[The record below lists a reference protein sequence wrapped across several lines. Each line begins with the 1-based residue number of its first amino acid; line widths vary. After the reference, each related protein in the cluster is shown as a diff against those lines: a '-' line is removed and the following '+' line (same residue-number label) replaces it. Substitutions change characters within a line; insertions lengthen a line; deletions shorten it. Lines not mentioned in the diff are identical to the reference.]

1 MKILAA
7 IDSFKGSMT
16 SETANQ
22 CVKDTLPDHQVTGFP
37 IADGGEGTVDAFVSV
52 MDGEVITETITG
64 VNGTPYSGRWGW
76 VEKDKTAVIEVAEG
90 AGLIQADKEN
100 LHPRNHTSFGVGEQI
115 AQALDFGAETIIL
128 GLGGSA
134 TVDGGMGLLQALGV
148 VFSDA
153 EGDELSMLPVEL
165 NNVQSIDVEGLDKR
179 VQDVNWLIASD
190 VTNPL
195 LGEKGAVYVFGEQ
208 KGLGEDE
215 LSAYDKAMEQY
226 ADIVSNV
233 TGKDERNTE
242 GAGAAG
248 GIGFTALSFFPCE
261 FQSGLSLLAEKGDL
275 ETLIKEVDLV
285 ITGEGKFDDQ
295 SLSGKVPVGISRLAK
310 PFNVPVLLFAGK
322 IDSDR
327 TAIEEENIH
336 ALIPIVD
343 APMTLGEAMEAG
355 PVLLEKAV
363 KRSVDLMKAGSSL
376 SARVEG
382 K

>member
-22 CVKDTLPDHQVTGFP
+22 CVKDALPDHQVTSFP

-64 VNGTPYSGRWGW
+64 VNGTAYSGRWGW
-76 VEKDKTAVIEVAEG
+76 IQKDKTAVIEVAEG
-90 AGLIQADKEN
+90 AGLIQADKES
-100 LHPRNHTSFGVGEQI
+100 LHPRNHTSYGVGEQI
-115 AQALDFGAETIIL
+115 VQALDYGAETIIL

-134 TVDGGMGLLQALGV
+134 TVDGGLGLLQALGV
-148 VFSDA
+148 VFKDA
-153 EGDELSMLPVEL
+153 EGEELFRLPVEL
-165 NNVQSIDVEGLDKR
+165 NNVRAIDMDGLDKR

-208 KGLGEDE
+208 KGFSSDE
-215 LSAYDKAMEQY
+215 LPEYDKAMVRY
-226 ADIVSNV
+226 ADIVSKV
-233 TGKDERNTE
+233 TGKDERETE

-248 GIGFTALSFFPCE
+248 GIGFAVLSFFPCE

-275 ETLIKEVDLV
+275 EILIKEVDLV
-285 ITGEGKFDDQ
+285 ITGEGKFDNQ
-295 SLSGKVPVGISRLAK
+295 SLGGKVPVGISRLAK
-310 PFNVPVLLFAGK
+310 QFAVPVLLFAGK
-322 IDSDR
+322 IDSER
-327 TAIEEENIH
+327 TKIEEENIH

-343 APMTLGEAMEAG
+343 APMTLEEAMEKG

-363 KRSVDLMKAGSSL
+363 RLSIDLMGVGGSL
-376 SARVEG
+376 SGEFFG